1 LGHSIDPALTNGN
14 AWLTAMKWQAFTPK
28 QIAVLDTSAMP
39 SATRR
44 AIARLLEYLDTT
56 IDVSDVVLDAIKE
69 AYSSFVWASERC
81 EDLALQLE
89 QAVLQSPF
97 AHLYQRLMTYPLAS
111 STGCIAI
118 IIATKGRGDTMSLQ
132 AFRSC
137 LGVFPQIKESGKV
150 KKARAQKK
158 GYRPAMKAI
167 HMWAQQLVREAAP
180 DNVVRTYFAGG
191 EKAGGRKFSAT
202 KARLVRTLHGVIK
215 NPYGHNNVWKE
226 KPHDDDAGSVVCEIS
241 PDGTCQEYGI
251 ASGGWSA
258 GVQSSR
264 EQTIRDHQTG
274 IGSAHHHA
282 DVPRRSPTRNRDTS
296 D

>member
-28 QIAVLDTSAMP
+28 EISVLDTSTMP

-44 AIARLLEYLDTT
+44 AMARLLEYLDTT
-56 IDVSDVVLDAIKE
+56 IDVADVLVDAIKE
-69 AYSSFVWASERC
+69 AYGNFVWASERC

-89 QAVLQSPF
+89 QAILESPF
-97 AHLYQRLMTYPLAS
+97 AHLYKRLMTYPMAS

-180 DNVVRTYFAGG
+180 DNVVRTYFSGG

-215 NPYGHNNVWKE
+215 NPYGHNNIWQE
-226 KPHDDDAGSVVCEIS
+226 NGREHDDSQ
-241 PDGTCQEYGI
+241 P
-251 ASGGWSA
+251 ASGIST
-258 GVQSSR
+258 SR
-264 EQTIRDHQTG
+264 
-274 IGSAHHHA
+274 
-282 DVPRRSPTRNRDTS
+282 
-296 D
+296 